1 MSCTTMS
8 VFTEE
13 CGVSYIDTNATVAGI
28 EVLRYKGTYA
38 SFEELI
44 NTHPIAEPGDYAAVV
59 EPDRVLLYIWV
70 EDSWTLP
77 INKLM
82 SPEEVKTLYEENENT
97 NAFTDDNLDKLDSIE
112 AGAQVNTVTSVAGK
126 VGGVTLNKVDVGLN
140 NVDNTADLNKPISTA
155 AQSALDGKVDKATGQ
170 TLMTDAERLKLS
182 GIEAGAQV
190 NSVTSVSG
198 RVGAVTLDK
207 TDVGLSD
214 VDNTSDLS
222 KPISSATQSALDGKV
237 DKVSGQSLMTSAE
250 KAKLSGIEIGAQV
263 NVGTNISQGTR
274 TATTLPLVSS
284 TGTGTTLPISTT
296 TLAGLQ
302 SATDK
307 TKLDGIA
314 VGATANSTDAQLRD
328 RSTHTGTQAIST
340 INGLQGEL
348 DAITLAIGD
357 ISTTLDAINGEVI

>member
-1 MSCTTMS
+1 MS

-44 NTHPIAEPGDYAAVV
+44 NAHPIAEPGDYAAVV

-82 SPEEVKTLYEENENT
+82 SPEEVKTLYEENANT
-97 NAFTDDNLDKLDSIE
+97 NAFTDDNLYKLDSIE

-126 VGGVTLNKVDVGLN
+126 VGSVTLNKTDVGLN

-155 AQSALDGKVDKATGQ
+155 AQSALDGKVDKVAGQ
-170 TLMTDAERLKLS
+170 TLMTDVERLKLS
-182 GIEAGAQV
+182 GIEA
-190 NSVTSVSG
+190 
-198 RVGAVTLDK
+198 
-207 TDVGLSD
+207 
-214 VDNTSDLS
+214 
-222 KPISSATQSALDGKV
+222 
-237 DKVSGQSLMTSAE
+237 
-250 KAKLSGIEIGAQV
+250 GAQV

-284 TGTGTTLPISTT
+284 TGTGTNLPVSTT

-314 VGATANSTDAQLRD
+314 AGATANSTDAQLRD

-340 INGLQGEL
+340 ITGLQAEL